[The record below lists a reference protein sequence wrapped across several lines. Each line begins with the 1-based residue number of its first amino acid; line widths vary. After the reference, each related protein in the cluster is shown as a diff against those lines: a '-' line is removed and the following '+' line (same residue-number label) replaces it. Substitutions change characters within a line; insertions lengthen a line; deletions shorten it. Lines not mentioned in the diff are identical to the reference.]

1 MDPSKENNKKWEKV
15 RIFNNYEDANELR
28 CVLLDNDDT
37 GLLKVKVNRCGPE
50 GSQFKVKKYFPKPP
64 TTKGKK
70 SDDPRRNV

>member
-37 GLLKVKVNRCGPE
+37 GFLKVKVQRCGPE
-50 GSQFKVKKYFPKPP
+50 GSQFKVKKHFPKPP
-64 TTKGKK
+64 IKKGKK
-70 SDDPRRNV
+70 NDNTP